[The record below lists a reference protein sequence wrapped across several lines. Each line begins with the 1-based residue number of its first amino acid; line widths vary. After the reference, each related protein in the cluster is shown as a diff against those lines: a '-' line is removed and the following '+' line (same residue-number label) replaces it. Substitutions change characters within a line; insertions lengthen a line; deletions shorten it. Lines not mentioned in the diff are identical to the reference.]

1 MPRTTMS
8 IMIIP
13 VRAPRK
19 VKGACLFS
27 SSVIRFTIAEWGLHV
42 FPLFQFLMAI
52 QAQPARFRKMV
63 LSMKA
68 KIPGRLAFLSAQFLV
83 GKLLERSTA
92 AAEHE
97 SMAPFLTLDG
107 TLNKST
113 AGRKPMSQIEG
124 AE

>member
-1 MPRTTMS
+1 
-8 IMIIP
+8 MIIP
-13 VRAPRK
+13 VRAPKK

-27 SSVIRFTIAEWGLHV
+27 SLVIRFTIADWGLDV
-42 FPLFQFLMAI
+42 FPLFQFLTAI
-52 QAQPARFRKMV
+52 QAQPARFGKMV

-68 KIPGRLAFLSAQFLV
+68 KILGKLAFLSAQFFV

-97 SMAPFLTLDG
+97 PMAPFLTLDG
-107 TLNKST
+107 TLNKPT
-113 AGRKPMSQIEG
+113 AGQNPMSQIEG